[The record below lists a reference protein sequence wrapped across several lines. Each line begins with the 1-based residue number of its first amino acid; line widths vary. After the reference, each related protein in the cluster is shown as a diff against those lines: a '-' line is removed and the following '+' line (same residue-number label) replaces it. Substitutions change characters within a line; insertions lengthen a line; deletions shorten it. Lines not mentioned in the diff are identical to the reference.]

1 MELIK
6 TTSFDEFMT
15 EYYELNNTSN
25 TDTNGSVT
33 KSEYE
38 VDKESGI
45 ITRREF
51 LKYSAL
57 GTATVIMGASTERA
71 EAVVPFLVL
80 GAIALA
86 SSAWASDEFIDW
98 RITIGNDSYR
108 DTLRESGGF
117 VLVSES
123 DFDELD
129 TTYANF
135 TVPPRKART
144 YRNTSLRA
152 NVNRDIQAVIH
163 ANVGGHRTK
172 SCSFRI
178 KQG

>member
-1 MELIK
+1 MKMELIK

-25 TDTNGSVT
+25 TDTNESVT

-123 DFDELD
+123 DFDEFIMLPIFHTSKEDNLISPHYD
-129 TTYANF
+129 TFGNF
-135 TVPPRKART
+135 LSPLA
-144 YRNTSLRA
+144 LELLIA
-152 NVNRDIQAVIH
+152 
-163 ANVGGHRTK
+163 
-172 SCSFRI
+172 
-178 KQG
+178 